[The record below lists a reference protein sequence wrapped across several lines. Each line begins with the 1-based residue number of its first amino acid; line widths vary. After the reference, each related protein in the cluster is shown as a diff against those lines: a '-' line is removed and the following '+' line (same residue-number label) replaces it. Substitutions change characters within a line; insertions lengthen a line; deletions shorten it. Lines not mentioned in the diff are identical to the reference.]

1 MKKETARKLFNRLNN
16 NLVETLDIL
25 GFLESQLTEVNN
37 ERDYNIVQH
46 EIISLN
52 NKKQDL
58 IIEMSKMQKSF

>member
-25 GFLESQLTEVNN
+25 GFLENQLTEVNN

-46 EIISLN
+46 ELISLN